1 MKWNNLY
8 SAVLAMSGLMGTA
21 FAGTCAPASLGG
33 HGADKSTGCA
43 PAYQP
48 CASKPT
54 ICRPNHRNACTY
66 QRSCTKQACGTC
78 GPNSGIGNGGIGNG
92 GHGAGT
98 GAGCAP
104 RAVAAANSCAPA
116 ASNGSCGTNASTA
129 ACSTKSCGGVKGLF
143 GKLFGGCG
151 KSCSTGCAPAAKGC
165 APAAVAAAGCAAP
178 AGRGGN
184 GCAPAAAAAADP
196 GCAAPRAS
204 CAPAP
209 KAERCCPNNTAEVA
223 HLIHESQTACY
234 AKQRR
239 RAIIRLGRLDCACN
253 PEIMHAFAYAL
264 NDCDERVRHE
274 AADQIRKQ
282 TRKNSCCCQ
291 AEVVAALTCALADCD
306 RGVRRAAEKAL
317 QSCGY
322 EVKNCNE
329 SKCAP
334 AAKTCAPSL
343 AGHKGCAPAAVAAN
357 KGCAP
362 AAAGAAGCAPSAQ
375 ALAPAAP
382 AASTY
387 APVTTEPA
395 PVAPVPAIDDNVA
408 PAPIPEAG
416 EPAAYFPSRLNK
428 TQTKTKKSGLSNLF
442 GLRG

>member
-1 MKWNNLY
+1 MKWTNLY

-21 FAGTCAPASLGG
+21 IAGTCAPASLGD
-33 HGADKSTGCA
+33 HGAGKATGCA

-54 ICRPNHRNACTY
+54 ICRPNHRNVCTY

-78 GPNSGIGNGGIGNG
+78 GPNGGLGNGGMGNG
-92 GHGAGT
+92 GLGNSGCGT
-98 GAGCAP
+98 GNGGCAP
-104 RAVAAANSCAPA
+104 RAVAAATSCAPA
-116 ASNGSCGTNASTA
+116 ASAGSCGTNASTA
-129 ACSTKSCGGVKGLF
+129 CAPKSCGVKGLF
-143 GKLFGGCG
+143 GKLFGGCHKG
-151 KSCSTGCAPAAKGC
+151 GATGCAP
-165 APAAVAAAGCAAP
+165 AAAGCAAP
-178 AGRGGN
+178 AGA
-184 GCAPAAAAAADP
+184 GCAPAAVAANDP

-209 KAERCCPNNTAEVA
+209 KAERCCPNNRAEVA
-223 HLIHESQTACY
+223 QLIHESQTACY

-239 RAIIRLGRLDCACN
+239 RALTKLGRLDCACN
-253 PEIMHAFAYAL
+253 PEIMHAFAYSL
-264 NDCDERVRHE
+264 NDCDERVRKE
-274 AADQIRKQ
+274 AAEQIHKQ

-343 AGHKGCAPAAVAAN
+343 AGNRGCAPSAVASN
-357 KGCAP
+357 RGCAP
-362 AAAGAAGCAPSAQ
+362 AAAGANGCAPSAQ
-375 ALAPAAP
+375 AMVPAAP
-382 AASTY
+382 AASIY
-387 APVTTEPA
+387 APSTTEPA
-395 PVAPVPAIDDNVA
+395 PVAPVPAVDDNVA

-428 TQTKTKKSGLSNLF
+428 TQTKAKKSGLSNLF